1 MKFRKLSAI
10 LIAVMILSL
19 MSGCG
24 KKDKGAIDEMKDNYI
39 KYVTLGTYKGVEYTP
54 THTEITDDYIQYDI
68 QNLISANTTQNQ
80 ITEGIATMGDTV
92 NIDFVGYIDGEAFD
106 GGDSQ
111 GAGYDLVL
119 GSNSFIDDFEDQICG
134 HSPGDAFD
142 VNVTFPDDYGN
153 EDLAGKDAKFE
164 TTLNYIVENVEPE
177 YNDVLVASA
186 TDYATTEEFETAK
199 REEYE
204 TQAAESDLSTDKNA
218 VFSKVIDASTVS
230 EYPETEVNDR
240 IQMVMDS
247 VQQEAEANGVDI
259 NTYLSNYGY
268 DLDSF
273 KENIKESV
281 ETYIREKM
289 IVVAI
294 ADAEGIDVSE
304 EEVDQKVQD
313 LLAQTGLTDKET
325 LSQQYGFKDEDYYY
339 EVLYSKVFDFVY
351 ENAVAVEATETD
363 ATEDDA
369 SESDGLVDDY
379 GTTEED
385 TEKTTEKDTEEE

>member
-10 LIAVMILSL
+10 LVAVMILSL
-19 MSGCG
+19 VSGCG
-24 KKDKGAIDEMKDNYI
+24 KKENSAIDEMKDNYI
-39 KYVTLGTYKGVEYTP
+39 KYVTLGDYKGVEYTP
-54 THTEITDDYIQYDI
+54 NHTVITDDYIQYDI
-68 QNLISANTTQNQ
+68 QSLIAQNTKKNQ

-92 NIDFVGYIDGEAFD
+92 NIDFVGYVDDEPFD

-119 GSNSFIDDFEDQICG
+119 GSGSFIDDFEDQICG

-142 VNVTFPDDYGN
+142 VEVTFPEDYGN

-164 TTLNYIVENVEPE
+164 TTLNYIVENVAPE
-177 YNDVLVASA
+177 YDDVLVASA
-186 TDYATTEEFETAK
+186 TDYATTEEFEKAK
-199 REEYE
+199 KEEYE
-204 TQAAESDLSTDKNA
+204 TQAAESDLANDKKA
-218 VFSKVIDASTVS
+218 VFDKVIENSTVS
-230 EYPETEVNDR
+230 EYPESEVNDR

-268 DLDSF
+268 DLDTF
-273 KENIKESV
+273 KDNIKESV

-294 ADAEGIDVSE
+294 ADAEGITVTEDE
-304 EEVDQKVQD
+304 MNDKVQE
-313 LLAQTGLTDKET
+313 LLTQTGLTDKDT

-339 EVLYSKVFDFVY
+339 EVLYAKVYDFVY
-351 ENAVAVEATETD
+351 ENAVAVDATETD

-369 SESDGLVDDY
+369 SSSDGLVDDY
-379 GTTEED
+379 GTTEE
-385 TEKTTEKDTEEE
+385 E